1 MVLSALPHSFGS
13 DRLNGVFNT
22 SHWSRTVTDIFRN
35 RIEAGQLLAKKLMR
49 YANQPNVIVL
59 GLPRGGV
66 PVAFEVA
73 KALHAPLD
81 VFVVRKLGAPGR
93 RELAMGAI
101 ATGGVRVLN
110 EEAVRGLGIPME
122 MIDAVTEEENQELER
137 RELAYR
143 GSYSV
148 PEVRGKTV
156 ILIDDGIATGSTVRA
171 AVCAL
176 KAQHPARLIIAVPV
190 AADSAYRELRPEVDE
205 IVALMTPEKFYGVG
219 EWYEDFSQTSDAE
232 VTELLKRARDRGRS
246 HPASKA

>member
-1 MVLSALPHSFGS
+1 M
-13 DRLNGVFNT
+13 
-22 SHWSRTVTDIFRN
+22 TDIFRD
-35 RIEAGQLLAKKLMR
+35 RIEAGQLLAEKLMR

-66 PVAFEVA
+66 PVAFGVA
-73 KALHAPLD
+73 KALRVPLD
-81 VFVVRKLGAPGR
+81 VFVVRKLGTPGR

-110 EEAVRGLGIPME
+110 EEVVGGLGIPMDV
-122 MIDAVTEEENQELER
+122 IDAVTTEERQELKR

-143 GSYSV
+143 GSYSE

-156 ILIDDGIATGSTVRA
+156 ILIDDGIATGSTMRA
-171 AVCAL
+171 AVRAL
-176 KAQHPARLIIAVPV
+176 KAQHPARLIVAVPT
-190 AADSAYRELRPEVDE
+190 AAGSTYRDLRPELDE
-205 IVALMTPEKFYGVG
+205 LVVLMTPELFYGVG